1 MSEKLRIL
9 VTGFGPFPGA
19 PYNPTQPLVA
29 RLTRLRRPAFTDVEL
44 SSHIFP
50 VTYRAVDREL
60 PLALQKHRP
69 HALLMFGLAGR
80 TGYLRV
86 ETRARNAVTM
96 LWPDAAQTRARKG
109 SIADGADAQR
119 FGPHTAKLLRA
130 AEGTGLDARAS
141 RDAGSY
147 LCNYLSWRAIE
158 AVDAGNGPRLAAFV
172 HIPPLARGG
181 APRRKGFPRITLE
194 ELVDAGEAMLLEMVR
209 LARSEPRRVGKAK
222 RAHHCVRR
230 IEMVGTAQTRL
241 CPPYRPRPHPTLT
254 LPRTI
259 AAFRPR
265 LHHAA
270 PHFRDTYECANA
282 AICIARG
289 PPWT

>member
-1 MSEKLRIL
+1 IL
-9 VTGFGPFPGA
+9 ITGFGPFPGA

-29 RLTRLRRPAFTDVEL
+29 RLTRLRRPALDDVEL

-50 VTYRAVDREL
+50 VTYTAVDREL
-60 PLALQKHRP
+60 PIALAKHRP

-96 LWPDAAQTRARKG
+96 LWADAAQTRSRKG
-109 SIADGADAQR
+109 SIASGADARR

-130 AEGTGLDARAS
+130 ATATGIDARAS

-158 AVDAGNGPRLAAFV
+158 AIDAGNGPRLAAFI
-172 HIPPLARGG
+172 HMPPLARSGD
-181 APRRKGFPRITLE
+181 ARRKGFPRITLE

-209 LARSEPRRVGKAK
+209 LARR
-222 RAHHCVRR
+222 
-230 IEMVGTAQTRL
+230 
-241 CPPYRPRPHPTLT
+241 
-254 LPRTI
+254 
-259 AAFRPR
+259 
-265 LHHAA
+265 
-270 PHFRDTYECANA
+270 
-282 AICIARG
+282 
-289 PPWT
+289 